1 MKMLSVEDRIVDTVA
16 YLLVITFAICC
27 AYPLIYCLSMSFS
40 DDNAIL
46 TNSVTLLPE
55 GFNLESYKTL
65 LSQSQFWISLRN
77 SIILVVA
84 GTVWQVSCTFA
95 LGYVLSRKDFVF
107 RQALTVFI
115 MIPMFFS
122 GGLIP
127 HFLLIRNL
135 GLYNKF
141 AAIILPAGVSIWNA
155 ILAKTFI
162 RNNIPAQLV
171 ESARIDGA
179 NDFQILFR
187 LILPLSTTIIAILCL
202 YAAVGFWNDYMDA
215 LIYLQDTTLQPL
227 QLYLRNIL
235 LKSSALVEDSS
246 IDPNAVLKSI
256 VENAR
261 VKYVLI
267 VVSTM
272 PIVIFYPFLQ
282 KYFVKG
288 VMLGAI
294 KG

>member
-1 MKMLSVEDRIVDTVA
+1 MKILSFEDRVVDTVA
-16 YLLVITFAICC
+16 IILVLVFAICC
-27 AYPLIYCLSMSFS
+27 AYPLVYCLSMSFS

-46 TNSVTLLPE
+46 TNSVTLLPD
-55 GFNLESYKTL
+55 GFNTDSYKIVL
-65 LSQSQFWISLRN
+65 GQQQFWTSLRN
-77 SIILVVA
+77 SVILVVL
-84 GTVWQVSCTFA
+84 GTIWQVSCTFA
-95 LGYVLSRKDFVF
+95 LGYVMSRKDFVF
-107 RQALTVFI
+107 YNALSIYTL
-115 MIPMFFS
+115 IPMFFG

-127 HFLLIRNL
+127 TFLLIKNL
-135 GLYNKF
+135 GLYNSW

-155 ILAKTFI
+155 ILAKSFI
-162 RNNIPAQLV
+162 RNNIPNELIEA
-171 ESARIDGA
+171 ATIDGA

-215 LIYLQDTTLQPL
+215 LIYLQDTSLQPL

-235 LKSSALVEDSS
+235 LKSTALVDDPS
-246 IDPNAVLKSI
+246 IDPDAVIKTL
-256 VENAR
+256 VENNR
-261 VKYVLI
+261 IKYVLI
-267 VVSTM
+267 VVSTL

-288 VMLGAI
+288 VMLGSV

>member
-1 MKMLSVEDRIVDTVA
+1 MKILSFEDRVVDTIA
-16 YLLVITFAICC
+16 YILVIVFAICC
-27 AYPLIYCLSMSFS
+27 AYPLVYCLSMSFS

-55 GFNLESYKTL
+55 GFNLESYIIL
-65 LSQSQFWISLRN
+65 LGQSQFWTSLRN
-77 SIILVVA
+77 SVFLVVV

-95 LGYVLSRKDFVF
+95 LGYVLSRRDFVF
-107 RQALTVFI
+107 RNALTVYI
-115 MIPMFFS
+115 TIPMFFG

-127 HFLLIRNL
+127 TFLLIKNL
-135 GLYNKF
+135 GLYDTWW
-141 AAIILPAGVSIWNA
+141 AIILPAGVSIWNA

-162 RNNIPAQLV
+162 RNNIPAELI

-179 NDFQILFR
+179 DDFQILFR
-187 LILPLSTTIIAILCL
+187 LVFPLSTTIIAILCL

-215 LIYLQDTTLQPL
+215 LIYLQNTDLQPL

-246 IDPNAVLKSI
+246 IDPQAVIKSI
-256 VENAR
+256 VENNR
-261 VKYVLI
+261 IKYVLI
-267 VVSTM
+267 VVSTL
-272 PIVIFYPFLQ
+272 PIVVFYPFLQ

-288 VMLGAI
+288 IMLGSI

>member
-1 MKMLSVEDRIVDTVA
+1 MKILSFEDRVVDTVA
-16 YLLVITFAICC
+16 IILVLVFAICC
-27 AYPLIYCLSMSFS
+27 AYPLVYCLSMSFS

-46 TNSVTLLPE
+46 TNSVTLLPD
-55 GFNLESYKTL
+55 GFNIDSYKIVL
-65 LSQSQFWISLRN
+65 GQQQFWTSLRN
-77 SIILVVA
+77 SIILVVL
-84 GTVWQVSCTFA
+84 GTIWQVSCTFA
-95 LGYVLSRKDFVF
+95 LGYVMSRKDFVF
-107 RQALTVFI
+107 YNVLSIYTL
-115 MIPMFFS
+115 IPMFFG

-127 HFLLIRNL
+127 TFLLIKNL
-135 GLYNKF
+135 GLYNSW

-155 ILAKTFI
+155 ILAKSFI
-162 RNNIPAQLV
+162 RNNIPNELIEA
-171 ESARIDGA
+171 ATIDGA

-215 LIYLQDTTLQPL
+215 LIYLQDTSLQPL

-235 LKSSALVEDSS
+235 LKSTALVDDPS
-246 IDPNAVLKSI
+246 IDPDAVIKTL
-256 VENAR
+256 VENSR
-261 VKYVLI
+261 IKYVLI
-267 VVSTM
+267 VVSTL

-288 VMLGAI
+288 VMLGSV

>member
-1 MKMLSVEDRIVDTVA
+1 MKILSFEDRVVDTVA
-16 YLLVITFAICC
+16 LILVVVFAICC
-27 AYPLIYCLSMSFS
+27 AYPLVYCLSMSFS

-55 GFNLESYKTL
+55 GFNMDSYKIL
-65 LSQSQFWISLRN
+65 LGQSQFWVSLRN
-77 SIILVVA
+77 SVILVVV
-84 GTVWQVSCTFA
+84 GTLWQVSCTFC

-107 RQALTVFI
+107 RNALTVYI
-115 MIPMFFS
+115 TIPMFFG

-127 HFLLIRNL
+127 TFLLIRNL
-135 GLYNKF
+135 GLYDSW

-162 RNNIPAQLV
+162 RNNIPSELI

-179 NDFQILFR
+179 DDFQILFR
-187 LILPLSTTIIAILCL
+187 LVLPLSTTIVAILCL

-215 LIYLQDTTLQPL
+215 LIYLQNTSLQPL

-246 IDPNAVLKSI
+246 IDPQAVIKSI
-256 VENAR
+256 VENNR
-261 VKYVLI
+261 IKYVLI

-272 PIVIFYPFLQ
+272 PIVVFYPFLQ

-288 VMLGAI
+288 IMLGSI

>member
-1 MKMLSVEDRIVDTVA
+1 MKILSFEDRVVDTVA
-16 YLLVITFAICC
+16 IILVLVFAICC
-27 AYPLIYCLSMSFS
+27 AYPLVYCLSMSFS

-46 TNSVTLLPE
+46 TNSVTLLPD
-55 GFNLESYKTL
+55 GFNIDSYKIVL
-65 LSQSQFWISLRN
+65 GQQQFWTSLRN
-77 SIILVVA
+77 SIILVVL
-84 GTVWQVSCTFA
+84 GTIWQVSCTFA
-95 LGYVLSRKDFVF
+95 LGYVMSRKDFVF
-107 RQALTVFI
+107 YNALSIYTL
-115 MIPMFFS
+115 IPMFFG

-127 HFLLIRNL
+127 TFLLIKNL
-135 GLYNKF
+135 GLYNSW

-155 ILAKTFI
+155 ILAKSFI
-162 RNNIPAQLV
+162 RNNIPNELIEA
-171 ESARIDGA
+171 ATIDGA

-215 LIYLQDTTLQPL
+215 LIYLQDTSLQPL

-235 LKSSALVEDSS
+235 LKSTALVDDPS
-246 IDPNAVLKSI
+246 IDPDAVIKTL
-256 VENAR
+256 VENSR
-261 VKYVLI
+261 IKYVLI
-267 VVSTM
+267 VVSTL

-288 VMLGAI
+288 VMLGSV